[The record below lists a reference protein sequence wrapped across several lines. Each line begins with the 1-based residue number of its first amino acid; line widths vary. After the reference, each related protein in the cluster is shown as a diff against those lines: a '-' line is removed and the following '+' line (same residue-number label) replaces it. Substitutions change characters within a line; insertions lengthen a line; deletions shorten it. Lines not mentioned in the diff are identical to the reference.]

1 MILQTMH
8 AIRAHAEKDFP
19 REACGLL
26 CVIRGREKYIPCRNM
41 AGNDEHFILPSEDY
55 ANAET
60 KGEIVAVVH
69 SHPNVPA
76 VPSEADKTA
85 CEASGLVWHIVHV
98 SDAGGK
104 VQADDIFTFEPC
116 GYEAPLVGRHFS
128 HGVNDCYT
136 LVRDW
141 YKRERDID
149 LKDFMRTDGWWE
161 RGEDL
166 YMKHYAEAG
175 FHPVFDHL
183 EEGDVIIMQ
192 IRAYQANHAAIYL
205 GENLM
210 LHHLYGRLSSR
221 DVYGG
226 YWKDVTRVVLR
237 HGEKN

>member
-19 REACGLL
+19 REACGLI

-55 ANAET
+55 ADAEM

-69 SHPNVPA
+69 SHPNIPA

-98 SDAGGK
+98 SDASG
-104 VQADDIFTFEPC
+104 QPLADDIFTFEPC
-116 GYEAPLVGRHFS
+116 GFKAPLVGREFS
-128 HGVNDCYT
+128 HGVNDCYQ
-136 LVRDW
+136 LIRDW
-141 YKRERDID
+141 YESERGII
-149 LKDFMRTDGWWE
+149 LKNFERTDGWWE

-175 FHPVFDHL
+175 FFPVYDEP

-192 IRAYQANHAAIYL
+192 VRAYEPNHAAVYL
-205 GENLM
+205 GDGLM

-226 YWKDVTRVVLR
+226 YWKDVTRKVLR
-237 HGEKN
+237 YGEK